1 MLTCMFEGMYLEFR
15 TGQIVE
21 VVPKPGFRW
30 ALEGAGITKPPGI
43 LPGDPSLVIGD
54 PEGIRTL
61 DLHRDRVAC

>member
-1 MLTCMFEGMYLEFR
+1 MFESLYLELR

-21 VVPKPGFRW
+21 VVPKAGFRW
-30 ALEGAGITKPPGI
+30 LLEGAEITR
-43 LPGDPSLVIGD
+43 PSTPVADGPLLVIGD